1 MMVGEGGGEVT
12 EIEDVLDRLEAW
24 HRGAAPSHDA
34 NDDDRSEV
42 SARR

>member
-1 MMVGEGGGEVT
+1 MVGEPGGNAT

-24 HRGAAPSHDA
+24 HRHVEPSHDA

-42 SARR
+42 PVRR

>member
-1 MMVGEGGGEVT
+1 VA

-24 HRGAAPSHDA
+24 HRHAAPDHDA

-42 SARR
+42 PTHR

>member
-1 MMVGEGGGEVT
+1 MAGDKAGDAT

-24 HRGAAPSHDA
+24 HRWTAPNNDA

-42 SARR
+42 PARR